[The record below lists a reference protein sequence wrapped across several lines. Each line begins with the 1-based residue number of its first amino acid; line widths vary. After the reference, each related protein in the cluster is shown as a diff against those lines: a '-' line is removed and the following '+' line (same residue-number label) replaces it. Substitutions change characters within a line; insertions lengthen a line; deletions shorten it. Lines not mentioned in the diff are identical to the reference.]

1 MELKRILTIVCVEYI
16 YIVIRITRFSI
27 SILGG
32 VLISLEEGKS
42 VMGFL
47 LFVVSKK
54 YLISH
59 DWLSTADESRA

>member
-32 VLISLEEGKS
+32 VLISLEEWKS

-47 LFVVSKK
+47 LFVVLQK
-54 YLISH
+54 IF
-59 DWLSTADESRA
+59 D